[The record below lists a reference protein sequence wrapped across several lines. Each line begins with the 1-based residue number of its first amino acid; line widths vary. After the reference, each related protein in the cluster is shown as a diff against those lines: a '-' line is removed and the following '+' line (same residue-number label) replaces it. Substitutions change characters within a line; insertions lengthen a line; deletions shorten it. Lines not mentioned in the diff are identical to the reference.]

1 MPFLATASAVVD
13 ISQPLKNSI
22 AKGQSRYLEYRF
34 PVSEGFTVEIS
45 VSDGELSMYAS
56 FSIPNPNLLTAD
68 FELTGINASIH
79 YYISPD
85 MYHNSVYDSAG
96 TIVEQQLLYLTL
108 SGLEERNTF
117 FLNTTLGNMDTT
129 PSPNETGVYNTTEPP
144 STAGKTE
151 ITYHALPFWF
161 ILLVI
166 IFYYSVAVINAGLV
180 MILLLFVLVL
190 TMTI

>member
-1 MPFLATASAVVD
+1 
-13 ISQPLKNSI
+13 
-22 AKGQSRYLEYRF
+22 
-34 PVSEGFTVEIS
+34 
-45 VSDGELSMYAS
+45 MYAS
-56 FSIPNPNLLTAD
+56 FSVPNPNLLTAD

-96 TIVEQQLLYLTL
+96 TIAEQQLLYLTL

-117 FLNTTLGNMDTT
+117 FLNTTLGDMYTT
-129 PSPNETGVYNTTEPP
+129 PSPNEIGVYNTTEPP
-144 STAGKTE
+144 GTAGKTE

-166 IFYYSVAVINAGLV
+166 ISFFHYY
-180 MILLLFVLVL
+180 IL
-190 TMTI
+190 